1 MSRFELRGWTAPRP
15 MTCIVEPAYGIEG
28 YLGLLD
34 AELAAL
40 DTLIDTKG
48 IGRGGERHAL
58 AGPLPAP
65 AVRRLPDAVEPALPE
80 SHRPRWQ
87 DRVLFPNKPRLTD
100 WLWAHASARLRRLR
114 ALRTPER
121 IAALLGTASR
131 RLWFSTR
138 RSDLLPPILSKQCA
152 PSWERIG
159 LAPLPE
165 DALDDTVRVPLA
177 RWHPRQLP
185 LWQRLEGIPL
195 PPNVVIGTQAHL
207 MAQTMAAL
215 AGRLRPDTRL
225 VVAGRP
231 AAADRSSWQTCDP
244 LGFGL
249 WHCTGP
255 RLSPPLPAPA
265 ASEDQAAAPGPRISV
280 VTISYNQAPFLE
292 ATLRSVLE
300 QDYPNVEYI
309 VIDGGSTDGSQEILE
324 RYRSRLSTLVIEP
337 DNGQSDALC
346 KGFALATGDV
356 LTWLCSDDLL
366 EPGAL
371 RHVADA
377 FTRYEVDIIA
387 GGCRVIDAAG
397 HHKLLHHNGL
407 PFETPVPLSFGDLA
421 GFLGVWQKTMY
432 FFQPEF
438 FFTRRLWEASGGF
451 IKHHLH
457 YAMDYDLFL
466 RFALA
471 APQLVHIP
479 QTLAASRMHE
489 AQKTQHQNQEYLP
502 TIRLILREYRA
513 LVAALAAAPTL

>member
-1 MSRFELRGWTAPRP
+1 
-15 MTCIVEPAYGIEG
+15 MTCIVEPAYGVEG

-40 DTLIDTKG
+40 DTLINDKG
-48 IGRGGERHAL
+48 IGRSGERHTI

-65 AVRRLPDAVEPALPE
+65 AVRRLTDDTEPELRQNN
-80 SHRPRWQ
+80 RPRWQ
-87 DRVLFPNKPRLTD
+87 DRVLMPRKARVID
-100 WLWAHASARLRRLR
+100 WLRGHASYRLRRLW
-114 ALRTPER
+114 ALPTPGR
-121 IAALLGTASR
+121 ITTLLESASR

-138 RSDLLPPILSKQCA
+138 RSDLLPVFLSKKQA
-152 PSWERIG
+152 PAWERIG

-165 DALDDTVRVPLA
+165 SVLDETVRVPLA

-185 LWQRLEGIPL
+185 LWERLEGVPL
-195 PPNVVIGTQAHL
+195 PPNVIIGTEACL
-207 MAQTMAAL
+207 AARTILAL

-225 VVAGRP
+225 IVAGRP
-231 AAADRSSWQTCDP
+231 AEADRSLWKTCNP

-249 WHCTGP
+249 WLCTGLYRSSLP
-255 RLSPPLPAPA
+255 VPAPVE
-265 ASEDQAAAPGPRISV
+265 SKTETPCPRISV
-280 VTISYNQAPFLE
+280 VTISYNQAAFLE

-300 QDYPNVEYI
+300 QDYPNLEYI
-309 VIDGGSTDGSQEILE
+309 VIDGGSTDGSREILE
-324 RYRSRLSTLVIEP
+324 RYRSRISTLIIEP
-337 DNGQSDALC
+337 DQGQSDALC
-346 KGFALATGDV
+346 KGFAQATGDI

-371 RHVADA
+371 RCVADA
-377 FTRYEVDIIA
+377 FTRYDVDIIA

-397 HHKLLHHNGL
+397 NHKLLHHNGL

-432 FFQPEF
+432 FFQPEL

-466 RFALA
+466 RFAMA
-471 APQLVHIP
+471 APKLVHISH
-479 QTLAASRMHE
+479 TLAASRMHDT
-489 AQKTQHQNQEYLP
+489 QKTQHQNQEYLP
-502 TIRLILREYRA
+502 TIRLILHEYRA
-513 LVAALAAAPTL
+513 LIAALTAQTA

>member
-1 MSRFELRGWTAPRP
+1 
-15 MTCIVEPAYGIEG
+15 MTCIVESAYGIEG

-40 DTLIDTKG
+40 DTLIDSKG
-48 IGRGGERHAL
+48 IGRGGERHTL
-58 AGPLPAP
+58 EGPLPAP
-65 AVRRLPDAVEPALPE
+65 AVRRLASAEPE
-80 SHRPRWQ
+80 MQDDRRPCWQ
-87 DRVLFPNKPRLTD
+87 NRVLLPRKAGLID
-100 WLWAHASARLRRLR
+100 WLKGHARYRLRRLW
-114 ALRTPER
+114 ALPTPKR
-121 IAALLGTASR
+121 IAALLESASR

-138 RSDLLPPILSKQCA
+138 RSDLLPLILSKKQA
-152 PSWERIG
+152 PVWERIG

-165 DALDDTVRVPLA
+165 SVLDDTVRVPLA

-185 LWQRLEGIPL
+185 LWERLEGIPL
-195 PPNVVIGTQAHL
+195 PPDVIIGTEAHL
-207 MAQTMAAL
+207 VAKTMSAL
-215 AGRLRPDTRL
+215 AGRLRPDTKL
-225 VVAGRP
+225 IVSGRP
-231 AAADRSSWQTCDP
+231 TEADHSFWQTCHP

-249 WHCTGP
+249 WLCTGLH
-255 RLSPPLPAPA
+255 LSSTPVPAMVKGRA
-265 ASEDQAAAPGPRISV
+265 GGVGPRISV

-300 QDYPNVEYI
+300 QDYPNFEYI
-309 VIDGGSTDGSQEILE
+309 VIDGGSTDGSRDILE
-324 RYRSRLSTLVIEP
+324 RYRSRITTLIIEP
-337 DNGQSDALC
+337 DKGQSDALC

-377 FTRYEVDIIA
+377 FARYDVDIIA

-397 HHKLLHHNGL
+397 NHKLLHHNGL

-432 FFQPEF
+432 FFQPELF
-438 FFTRRLWEASGGF
+438 FSRRLWEASGGF

-466 RFALA
+466 RFAMA
-471 APQLVHIP
+471 APRLVHIS
-479 QTLAASRMHE
+479 QTLAASRMHDT
-489 AQKTQHQNQEYLP
+489 QKTQHQNQEYLP

-513 LVAALAAAPTL
+513 LVAALAEQTIVEDFQNMS